1 MRCVLLHEMILVT
14 LSLVDETEF
23 EKVPVDI
30 RIVKELQR
38 LIVLREGHR
47 ADIPERARCM
57 MFLSCFATIQPLATV
72 QIVRNEP
79 VA

>member
-47 ADIPERARCM
+47 ADIPERA
-57 MFLSCFATIQPLATV
+57 S
-72 QIVRNEP
+72 
-79 VA
+79 